1 MASVRAFAKLSRKKV
16 RVSEEIELKLSLTP
30 EALAALPAALKA
42 RGVRFGKPRQMVTT
56 YYDTPKGSLVKKNI
70 FLRLRI
76 AGGRFEQTVKT
87 TGTGGVLARRGEW
100 NWAVTG
106 PEPDLELAASTG
118 LKPLERR
125 ARKGGLVPR
134 FASEISRR
142 IAIVTLGQSVLEL
155 ALDEGL
161 VRSGRRTVPI
171 RELEIEVKSGD
182 PAAVFAMAR
191 DLVAI
196 PGISIGFA
204 TKASRG
210 LALAAGKA
218 ASFVK
223 AGTTSLRPDMTPAA
237 AASIILND
245 CAAHA
250 AANLQLVAETRAVEA
265 IHQSRVALR
274 RLRAA
279 LVLLKG
285 AIPADKRHHL
295 RREAGWLAA
304 EFGPARDFDVL
315 TQGALKAAS
324 PSEALAGPFGALR
337 RAVERAR
344 RSARSAALTAAT
356 SQRAQRLLLDI
367 TETASTLA
375 DEGGSA
381 PLVELAAERLERR
394 HQAVLAAA
402 DGVER
407 AGIEARH
414 RLRLALKKMRYAAD
428 FFAPIFSRK
437 SAKAELKALARLQ
450 DSLGTFNDAAM
461 APSIAARAARTGS
474 DEALA
479 FLAGWAAHKAEAAW
493 AEAAS
498 HLTRLRKAEPFW
510 REAL

>member
-1 MASVRAFAKLSRKKV
+1 M
-16 RVSEEIELKLSLTP
+16 SEEIELKLSLTP
-30 EALAALPAALKA
+30 DALAALPAALKA

-56 YYDTPKGSLVKKNI
+56 YYDTAKGSLAKKGI
-70 FLRLRI
+70 FLRLRV
-76 AGGRFEQTVKT
+76 AGGRVEQTVKT

-142 IAIVTLGQSVLEL
+142 IAIVTIGQTILEL

-161 VRSGRRTVPI
+161 VRAGRRTTPI

-182 PAAVFAMAR
+182 SSAVFALAR
-191 DLVAI
+191 DLIAI
-196 PGISIGFA
+196 PGVSIGFA

-210 LALAAGKA
+210 LALNAGTA
-218 ASFVK
+218 ASYVK
-223 AGTTSLRPDMTPAA
+223 AGETRLQPEMTPAA
-237 AASIILND
+237 AAAVILNE

-250 AANLQLVAETRAVEA
+250 AANLQLVAETRAPEA

-304 EFGPARDFDVL
+304 EFGPARDLDVL

-324 PSEALAGPFGALR
+324 PSEALAAPFGALR

-344 RSARSAALTAAT
+344 RIARSAAVDVAT

-367 TETASTLA
+367 TETASALT
-375 DEGGSA
+375 DEGGTDR
-381 PLVELAAERLERR
+381 LVKLAAERLERR
-394 HQAVLAAA
+394 HNAVLDAA
-402 DGVER
+402 DGVEQ
-407 AGIEARH
+407 AGVDARH

-428 FFAPIFSRK
+428 FFAPIFPRK
-437 SAKAELKALARLQ
+437 TVKAELKALARLQ
-450 DSLGTFNDAAM
+450 DSLGAFNDAAM
-461 APSIAARAARTGS
+461 APAIAARAAKAGV

-479 FLAGWAAHKAEAAW
+479 YLAGWAAHRAETAW
-493 AEAAS
+493 AEAAP
-498 HLTRLRKAEPFW
+498 HLVRLRKAEPFW